1 MKTKLKIMTGTYEY
15 GAQLKVV
22 PVNRND
28 DLYFMIG
35 GTNKENAA
43 KKLVELWNKETES
56 CSMK

>member
-1 MKTKLKIMTGTYEY
+1 MKTKLEIMTGTYEN
-15 GAQLKVV
+15 GKQIKVV
-22 PVNRND
+22 PVNHND
-28 DLYFMIG
+28 NLYFMIG